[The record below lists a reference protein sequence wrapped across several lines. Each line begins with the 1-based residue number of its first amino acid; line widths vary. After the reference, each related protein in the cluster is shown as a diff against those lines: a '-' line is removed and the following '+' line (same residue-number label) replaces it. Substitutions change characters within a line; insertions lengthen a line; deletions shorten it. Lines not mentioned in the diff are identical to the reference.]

1 MPKLRSRPAALL
13 LFGTLAVAGCATLPA
28 PTPSSTPMP
37 PPQGFVRLV
46 TLSGQ
51 LPAGV
56 SASNFACAGYGLADA
71 FLRGDPNAPGE
82 KVWLEPIGP
91 GAGGPRLATWPAGF
105 RARFAPRLELIDA
118 SGLVVAREGDRLT
131 KVGGQSRTD
140 GRWQVWEFNGHRYR
154 CY

>member
-1 MPKLRSRPAALL
+1 MLMLRSRPAALL
-13 LFGTLAVAGCATLPA
+13 LFATLAVAGCATSPA
-28 PTPSSTPMP
+28 PTPSPTPTP
-37 PPQGFVRLV
+37 PPSGFVPLV
-46 TLSGQ
+46 TLSGR

-56 SASNFACAGYGLADA
+56 SASNFLCAGVGLDDA

-82 KVWLEPIGP
+82 KVWVEPIGP
-91 GAGGPRLATWPAGF
+91 GAGGPRLVTWPTGF

-131 KVGGQSRTD
+131 GVGGQSRTD
-140 GRWQVWEFNGHRYR
+140 GRWVVDEFNGHHYS